1 MVNIVSQAQQLWVLA
16 DQSTTQPL
24 IERLDP
30 PRRAGVV
37 MALLV
42 ITILGLFLITVV
54 LLGGNWARRLARR
67 RYPRSDG
74 QANIENERLRSVL
87 QPILPTGST
96 GETTIAKRTSNDTI
110 AGH

>member
-1 MVNIVSQAQQLWVLA
+1 MVNIVAYAHQLWIVA
-16 DQSTTQPL
+16 DQSSAQPV

-42 ITILGLFLITVV
+42 IIILGLFLIAVV
-54 LLGGNWARRLARR
+54 LLGGNWVRRLARR
-67 RYPRSDG
+67 RYPPSDRHT
-74 QANIENERLRSVL
+74 NIENERLRSAL

-96 GETTIAKRTSNDTI
+96 GETTISKRSSNDTV
-110 AGH
+110 AGT